1 MIKLGV
7 ILLSR
12 PEFGGT
18 YQYSLSTLEA
28 LQYTKRF
35 QVTIYGDPS
44 NRDLRRWGHP
54 VKPYIERR
62 LSQAA
67 YLLSYQLRL
76 PLNDP
81 FREENILLAPI
92 YSLATLHTQRP
103 FAYTLHDLQ
112 EHHFPERFSW
122 KQRQWR
128 HQVHK
133 ALSSRAS
140 AIICEANHV
149 REDIVASFGVPQ
161 DRVVKLIAPPFARMT
176 VPMTRVELEN
186 VRSRH
191 GLPEKFVFYP
201 ARFWP
206 HKNHVRLI
214 EAFKLVVSRYPD
226 VQLLLTGNKGDEYHS
241 IVSLIS
247 ALGLNSSVRHLG
259 FLEQTDLDATYQL
272 ATALIMPSLYESVSI
287 PIFEAFQLGTPVA
300 ASNILSLPDQVGDAG
315 LLFDPHS
322 AESIAGSI
330 ATIVSDFELREV
342 LRARGYARMRAL
354 TPELYCGSLERLL
367 QAMSQRNTDLQQR

>member
-7 ILLSR
+7 ILLSK

-28 LQYTKRF
+28 LQHTKRF
-35 QVTIYGDPS
+35 QVTIYGDPA
-44 NRDLRRWGHP
+44 NRDLRRWGHR
-54 VKPYIERR
+54 VKPYVERR
-62 LSQAA
+62 LSQAS

-76 PLNDP
+76 PLKDP
-81 FREENILLAPI
+81 FGEEHILLAPI

-122 KQRQWR
+122 QQREWR
-128 HQVHK
+128 HRVHK
-133 ALSSRAS
+133 ALSHRAS
-140 AIICEANHV
+140 AVICEANHV
-149 REDIVASFGVPQ
+149 REDIVESFGVPQ
-161 DRVVKLIAPPFARMT
+161 DRVVKLIAPPFARTGVLM
-176 VPMTRVELEN
+176 PRLELEN

-191 GLPEKFVFYP
+191 NLPDKFIFYP
-201 ARFWP
+201 AQFWP
-206 HKNHVRLI
+206 HKNHARLVK
-214 EAFKLVVSRYPD
+214 AFKLVVSRYPN
-226 VQLLLTGNKGDEYHS
+226 VQLVLTGNKGHEYHS
-241 IVSLIS
+241 VVSLIS
-247 ALGLNSSVRHLG
+247 ALSLDSSVRHLG
-259 FLEQTDLDATYQL
+259 YLEQTDLDAIYQL
-272 ATALIMPSLYESVSI
+272 ATALVMPSLYESVSI
-287 PIFEAFQLGTPVA
+287 PIFEAFQLGAPVA

-322 AESIAGSI
+322 AASIAGSI
-330 ATIVSDFELREV
+330 ATIVGNSELREV

-367 QAMSQRNTDLQQR
+367 QAMSQRDTQLQPR

>member
-44 NRDLRRWGHP
+44 NRDWRRWGHP
-54 VKPYIERR
+54 VRPYVEGR

-67 YLLSYQLRL
+67 YLLSYQLGL
-76 PLNDP
+76 PRNDP
-81 FREENILLAPI
+81 FREEDILLAPI
-92 YSLATLHTQRP
+92 YSLATLHTARP

-122 KQRQWR
+122 QQREWR
-128 HQVHK
+128 HRVHK

-149 REDIVASFGVPQ
+149 REDIVSSFGVPQ
-161 DRVVKLIAPPFARMT
+161 ERVAKLIAPPFARVR
-176 VPMTRVELEN
+176 VPVTRVELEK

-191 GLPEKFVFYP
+191 NLPEKFIFYP
-201 ARFWP
+201 AQFWP
-206 HKNHVRLI
+206 HKNHARLV
-214 EAFKLVVSRYPD
+214 EAFKLIVSRHPD
-226 VQLLLTGNKGDEYHS
+226 VQLALTGNKGDEYQS
-241 IVSLIS
+241 VVGLIGT
-247 ALGLNSSVRHLG
+247 LGLERNVRHLG
-259 FLEQTDLDATYQL
+259 YLEQADLEAIYQL
-272 ATALIMPSLYESVSI
+272 ATALVMPSLYESVSI
-287 PIFEAFQLGTPVA
+287 PIFEAFQLGTAVA

-322 AESIAGSI
+322 AGSI
-330 ATIVSDFELREV
+330 ASSITAILESPDLRET
-342 LRARGYARMRAL
+342 LRARGHSRMQAL
-354 TPELYCGSLERLL
+354 TPELYGASLEGLL
-367 QAMSQRNTDLQQR
+367 QAMRERGSQPHRQ